1 MRVSR
6 IDLAKMI
13 LVRGAAAIFAIAA
26 LAALAGCT
34 EPITEQPVVFT
45 NSLGDQVQELAM
57 ISPRANQA
65 AAELTDGRVLI
76 CGGTVNGNVGGVLA
90 SAEVF
95 DPATQKFSATGSM
108 SVARMGQ
115 TATVLQSGKVLI
127 VGGQRNIGFR
137 TALASAEIYD
147 PSTGA
152 FTSTAPMSAARE
164 GHTATLLRDGR
175 VLVAGGSS
183 NGTVTIDSA
192 EIYDPSAG
200 RWISAGHM
208 TVPREAHVAVL
219 LGSGKVL
226 IAGGGRGG
234 MPGGYISYQNAEI
247 FDPATGRFTAI
258 ADRMHSDRVGAAAVL
273 LDTGKAL
280 IIGGK
285 SGKVLYGPSA
295 RNIASFTPLDTSE
308 FFDPETLTFLPA
320 APMRVPH
327 YLATATLLGNGN
339 VLVVGGWRVQGN
351 VIVGMMDAEEFTP
364 GTPGEY
370 ESVGPLHVG
379 RLLNSATLLPDG
391 NVMIAGGFDQN
402 GKVTSSVSF
411 YSPSRHRFER
421 SDTPAAPVSAAN

>member
-13 LVRGAAAIFAIAA
+13 LVRGAAALAA
-26 LAALAGCT
+26 LALLAGCT

-57 ISPRANQA
+57 TLPRANHA

-90 SAEVF
+90 SAEIF
-95 DPATQKFSATGSM
+95 DPATHKFSATGSM

-152 FTSTAPMSAARE
+152 FTTTAPMSAARE

-200 RWISAGHM
+200 RWIPAGHM

-308 FFDPETLTFLPA
+308 FFDPETSTFLPA

-327 YLATATLLGNGN
+327 YLASATLLGNGN
-339 VLVVGGWRVQGN
+339 VLVVGGWRIQGN
-351 VIVGMMDAEEFTP
+351 VIVGMMDAENFIP

-370 ESVGPLHVG
+370 QSVGPLHVG

-411 YSPSRHRFER
+411 YSPSRRRFER
-421 SDTPAAPVSAAN
+421 SDVPAAPVSAAN

>member
-6 IDLAKMI
+6 INLAKMF
-13 LVRGAAAIFAIAA
+13 LARGAAAIFALAA
-26 LAALAGCT
+26 LAVLAGCT

-45 NSLGDQVQELAM
+45 NSRGDQVQELAM
-57 ISPRANQA
+57 TTPRANHG
-65 AAELTDGRVLI
+65 AAELPDGRVLI
-76 CGGTVNGNVGGVLA
+76 CGGTVNANIGGVLS

-95 DPATQKFSATGSM
+95 DPSTQKFSPTGSM

-115 TATVLQSGKVLI
+115 TATVLRNGKVLV

-147 PSTGA
+147 PATGA
-152 FTSTAPMSAARE
+152 FQNTASMSVARE

-192 EIYDPSAG
+192 EIYDPTAG
-200 RWISAGHM
+200 QWISAGHM

-234 MPGGYISYQNAEI
+234 MPGGYISYQNGEI
-247 FDPATGRFTAI
+247 FDPTTGRFTAI
-258 ADRMHSDRVGAAAVL
+258 ADHMRSDRVGAAAVL

-285 SGKVLYGPSA
+285 SGKVLYGPGA

-308 FFDPETLTFLPA
+308 FFDPESMTFLPA

-327 YLATATLLGNGN
+327 YLGTATLLGNGH
-339 VLVVGGWRVQGN
+339 VLVVGGWRMQGN

-364 GTPGEY
+364 GMPGEY
-370 ESVGPLHVG
+370 ASVGPLHVG

-391 NVMIAGGFDQN
+391 DVMVAGGVDQN

-411 YSPSRHRFER
+411 YTPSRRLFER
-421 SDTPAAPVSAAN
+421 SDTPATPMSAAN